1 MTDDD
6 DELDP
11 NSSIVYIALSMLCT
25 NSNSLIPELLYL
37 FNPKQIVNFIK
48 IFSGETIKVP
58 TVDEFTR
65 IINTSLAVHHVII
78 EGKSMDWFAI
88 KYELDGNY
96 MNGIKARMDN
106 WFSSLSEGEKQFIE
120 DMRAKEKARKESKK
134 MTRTLVKEELRQ

>member
-106 WFSSLSEGEKQFIE
+106 CFSSLSEGEKQFIE